1 MKALK
6 GSALLKRP
14 SDVLSL
20 LDKRGDRY
28 VAVLLEDDS
37 SYVGREVLSAPLL
50 CRRCRQTPMT
60 VATSASAL
68 GACVLRSL
76 ILGIACVS
84 FSTLT
89 REDSFTEKTVGTG
102 WGAASQGRPKQLLRA
117 AASPGRPGGLTADV
131 VPRTHSVP
139 EGVLCLVGAMVQ
151 TLSAVF
157 WTPNFMPNPVPFS
170 WLTGKGCCQ
179 PPKASPVGRGE
190 AAAWPPL
197 TWGWPAPSDEV
208 GFGGDVGSTAPT
220 PLRVCTAA
228 AVPALA
234 APGA

>member
-102 WGAASQGRPKQLLRA
+102 WGAA
-117 AASPGRPGGLTADV
+117 
-131 VPRTHSVP
+131 
-139 EGVLCLVGAMVQ
+139 
-151 TLSAVF
+151 
-157 WTPNFMPNPVPFS
+157 
-170 WLTGKGCCQ
+170 
-179 PPKASPVGRGE
+179 
-190 AAAWPPL
+190 
-197 TWGWPAPSDEV
+197 
-208 GFGGDVGSTAPT
+208 
-220 PLRVCTAA
+220 
-228 AVPALA
+228 
-234 APGA
+234 